1 MRRDGKKVIIIATII
16 AIIAIILIV
25 GSILFFTTDFLKSDK
40 ELFFKY
46 LAQNMEVVE
55 QYLEDPNKSNMDTI
69 KSSPYIVNS
78 NIKFDLVSS
87 DSEIANQ
94 TTPPRNFSIT
104 YTKNADPQNNRDY
117 SEAKIKYLTKELFT
131 ARYAHDAD
139 LHAVNGNNAITS
151 LDIFNIYLGIENN
164 NLKQLAQ
171 KLGIEDVSNIPNKI
185 EKVSITDLLSLTE
198 QEKAHIQNLL
208 VKVIDSQ
215 ISKNSYY
222 HNKGVTIEIDTKQM
236 KTNSYGVNL
245 TNEEYKNIVISILNE
260 ISQDETTLNILL
272 QKVMLLDSKTDIT
285 INTIRTKIQEQ
296 ITQIN
301 TNGFTNGIKIQVY
314 EVDGKIVRLQIEK
327 DSTEYYIFDYKREN
341 NFIRTLVSLNYVYT
355 TTNEEEEEQTGNNI
369 TFTEDGYQ
377 IIEGSASG
385 ESQAIIPQ
393 TTTYTVKNMEFAKQ
407 ISGTENNMIGIVTFY
422 IDGEKYTVS
431 LQNKTEQS
439 TTQNGFTNN
448 IILIINNA
456 DTTYFKIKANSDIKP
471 SSNISV
477 QELNETNSAILN
489 NRTKENISQL
499 LTAIKAQLQVIY
511 EQQMQVA
518 KEVQEQEDAQSGL
531 TQINPN
537 AAETNTIT
545 NRTDVVQ

>member
-327 DSTEYYIFDYKREN
+327 DSTEYYIFDYEREN